1 MYLYEVLRRA
11 KGRDI
16 LYRLERSAAVIAERL
31 QAMDFDALNVSDYT
45 KKYIH
50 GYVRNIRGVLQIYTY
65 LMYLAMKS
73 RGKFDVEGSVFVDYG
88 GGTGIMS
95 LLAREMGFGTVLYVD
110 IYDVSCRD
118 AELIAGVVK
127 AKADRYIC
135 GDIDALCGY
144 VSDSEAVVDVLVSY
158 DVIEHIYDIES
169 FFSKTGLLNAN
180 GLVVV
185 CASSANAYNPLIRR
199 RRMRSH
205 RETERQDR
213 LHEWG
218 HKERDS
224 LRSYLDIRRE
234 IISGLVPDLQRDV
247 LERMAR
253 NTRGL
258 SKDDIEKCVRQ
269 YVEVGD
275 FTYRPD
281 HPTNTCDPYTGN
293 WNERLMPF
301 SYLKDVLE
309 RNGFVFS
316 CVCGYYGYSLGAL
329 RRWGK
334 SIFNALITLLGRNG
348 FVVAPYYVLIAE
360 NVVRGA
366 ESKSL
371 EADVKVCA

>member
-1 MYLYEVLRRA
+1 MYLYEVLSHT
-11 KGRDI
+11 KDRDI
-16 LYRLERSAAVIAERL
+16 LYRLDCAAAVVAERL
-31 QAMDFDALNVSDYT
+31 RATDFDALNISDYT

-50 GYVRNIRGVLQIYTY
+50 GYIRNIRGVLQIYTY
-65 LMYLAMKS
+65 LLYLGLKAHD
-73 RGKFDVEGSVFVDYG
+73 KFDVKGSVFVDYG

-118 AELIAGVVK
+118 AALIAGRIG

-144 VSDSEAVVDVLVSY
+144 VSDSGVAVDILVSY
-158 DVIEHIYDIES
+158 DVIEHIYDIKS
-169 FFSKTGLLNAN
+169 FFSKMGLLNAG
-180 GLVVV
+180 GLVAV
-185 CASSANAYNPLIRR
+185 CASSANAYNPVIRM
-199 RRMRSH
+199 RRMSFH
-205 RETERQDR
+205 RETESQNR
-213 LHEWG
+213 LYEWG

-234 IISGLVPDLQRDV
+234 IISSLVPDIQRDV

-275 FTYRPD
+275 FTYRPE

-293 WNERLMPF
+293 WNERLMSFP
-301 SYLKDVLE
+301 YLKGALE

-316 CVCGYYGYSLGAL
+316 CVCGHYGYSLSAL
-329 RRWGK
+329 RRACK
-334 SIFNALITLLGRNG
+334 FIFNTLITLLGRNG
-348 FVVAPYYVLIAE
+348 FVIAPYYVLIAE
-360 NVVRGA
+360 NRVRGA
-366 ESKSL
+366 KYQAL
-371 EADVKVCA
+371 EADV